1 MSEHIA
7 SREPSARGRADRRRT
22 RQAQLGFFQR
32 HPHVFVHA
40 ALILGG
46 LVMAFP
52 FLWQI
57 IVSLSTQAEVTSVPP
72 SLWPEV
78 LRWENYAA
86 VFERVP
92 FLRQFGVS
100 VVVTV
105 ITVAGQIAFCS
116 MAGFAFARMHF
127 WGRGIIFAVILSILM
142 VPTQAFLIPQFQIV
156 QNLGLMNTVWGIAA
170 PGVFSAFG
178 TFLMRQAFLGLPS
191 EIEEAARL
199 DGASPWQMFRQVMLP
214 LTKPSIS
221 ALTIITVLFAWNSLL
236 WPLVVTTEAARMP
249 LAVSLATMQGQ
260 HSTDYPMLMAA
271 ALMAMA
277 PVLLV
282 FILLQRRVVEG
293 LAHSGLK

>member
-1 MSEHIA
+1 MSEHA
-7 SREPSARGRADRRRT
+7 APSALRRNDRSARNRRR
-22 RQAQLGFFQR
+22 RRELSFFQR

-40 ALILGG
+40 ALIVGG
-46 LVMAFP
+46 FVMAFP

-57 IVSLSTQAEVTSVPP
+57 IVSLSTQAEVTNVPP
-72 SLWPEV
+72 SLWPEQ
-78 LRWENYAA
+78 LRWENYAL

-100 VVVTV
+100 VAVTIITV
-105 ITVAGQIAFCS
+105 IGQIVFCA
-116 MAGFAFARMHF
+116 MAGFAFARMRF

-142 VPTQAFLIPQFQIV
+142 VPTQAFLIPQFEIV
-156 QNLGLMNTVWGIAA
+156 QGLGLMNTVWGIAA

-178 TFLMRQAFLGLPS
+178 TFLMRQAFLGLPG

-199 DGASPWQMFRQVMLP
+199 DGASPWHMFWRVMLP
-214 LTKPSIS
+214 LTKPSLS
-221 ALTIITVLFAWNSLL
+221 ALTIITVLFAWNNLL
-236 WPLVVTTEAARMP
+236 WPLVVTTEASRMP

-260 HSTDYPMLMAA
+260 HGTEYPMLMAA

-277 PVLLV
+277 PVLVV

>member
-1 MSEHIA
+1 MSEHA
-7 SREPSARGRADRRRT
+7 APSALRRNDRSARNRRR
-22 RQAQLGFFQR
+22 RRELSFFQR

-40 ALILGG
+40 ALIVGG
-46 LVMAFP
+46 FVMAFP

-57 IVSLSTQAEVTSVPP
+57 IVSLSTQAEVTNVPP
-72 SLWPEV
+72 SLWPEQ
-78 LRWENYAA
+78 LRWENYAL

-100 VVVTV
+100 VAVTIITV
-105 ITVAGQIAFCS
+105 IGQIVFCA
-116 MAGFAFARMHF
+116 MAGFAFARMRF

-142 VPTQAFLIPQFQIV
+142 VPTQAFLIPQFEIV
-156 QNLGLMNTVWGIAA
+156 QGLGLMNTVWGIAA

-178 TFLMRQAFLGLPS
+178 TFLMRQAFLGLPG
-191 EIEEAARL
+191 EIEEAA
-199 DGASPWQMFRQVMLP
+199 
-214 LTKPSIS
+214 PSLS
-221 ALTIITVLFAWNSLL
+221 ALTIITVLFAWNNLL
-236 WPLVVTTEAARMP
+236 WPLVVTTEASRMP

-260 HSTDYPMLMAA
+260 HGTEYPMLMAA

-277 PVLLV
+277 PVLVV